1 MSSRKPFVM
10 DIVRVVG
17 IGLAL
22 CVMIPA
28 GSASAQQLSTTAQG
42 AIGGGLVGAGTGAIV
57 GAAVHHP
64 VKGALIGAGVGAV
77 GGGLIGNQFEQRE
90 VAQHRLQAEVNAQ
103 QHQIDR
109 QRQEIQEL
117 KQEGSS
123 NSNSTSNS
131 STTSNSNSV
140 STMET
145 E

>member
-1 MSSRKPFVM
+1 MTSRKLFAL
-10 DIVRVVG
+10 DVVARIGG
-17 IGLAL
+17 IALAL
-22 CVMIPA
+22 CVMLPA
-28 GSASAQQLSTTAQG
+28 ASASAQQVSTTAQG
-42 AIGGGLVGAGTGAIV
+42 AIGGGLLGAGTGAIV

-77 GGGLIGNQFEQRE
+77 GGGLIGNQLQQRE
-90 VAQHRLQAEVNAQ
+90 AAQHQLQAEVNAQ

-117 KQEGSS
+117 KQESS
-123 NSNSTSNS
+123 STSNTSTNSNSP
-131 STTSNSNSV
+131 